1 MLGKS
6 PDDPCSTAVGG
17 SNLLRLSPMA
27 SPRAGWVSHPGQLRP
42 RSVPA
47 GLLLC
52 LLAFAGLPGCAINR
66 QSTSVAPDVDLAPLR
81 RFYVVKPAPDEHAM
95 DGVIA
100 SELRRLGFEAST
112 GPDSSRPTDVD
123 AIVTYQDTWQ
133 WDITMYLLELRVFV
147 REPRGDALLA
157 VGISFHTS
165 AKRKSP
171 EEMAAEVLSGIFGAS
186 GRAPQGSR

>member
-1 MLGKS
+1 
-6 PDDPCSTAVGG
+6 
-17 SNLLRLSPMA
+17 
-27 SPRAGWVSHPGQLRP
+27 
-42 RSVPA
+42 VPA

-52 LLAFAGLPGCAINR
+52 LVSFAGLPGCAVHR
-66 QSTSVAPDVDLAPLR
+66 QGTSVAPDVDLAPLR
-81 RFYVVKPAPDEHAM
+81 RFYVVKPALDERGM

-100 SELRRLGFEAST
+100 NELRRLGFEAST
-112 GPDSSRPTDVD
+112 GPDSSRPKDVD

-147 REPRGDALLA
+147 REPRSDALLA
-157 VGISFHTS
+157 VGISYHTS

-186 GRAPQGSR
+186 RRAPQGSR